1 MLIEENLVLTRAE
14 PNGDGG
20 LQFVYRVHNYGLT
33 ACSPPKE
40 DVAMIQWQV
49 DVIKYLDDKTLK
61 FEVCHTTDLAD
72 KTLTFRNDK
81 TINEFIEKAFIY
93 FEELNTLEKMMDN
106 P

>member
-1 MLIEENLVLTRAE
+1 MLTNKNLVLTRVE

-20 LQFVYRVHNYGLT
+20 LQFIYRVHNYGLT

-49 DVIKYLDDKTLK
+49 DVIKFMDSKTLK
-61 FEVCHTTDLAD
+61 FEVCHTTDLAK

-81 TINEFIEKAFIY
+81 AINEFLEKAFGY
-93 FEELNTLEKMMDN
+93 FEELNTLENMMDK